1 MLENLRTKS
10 NKKNRSEIH
19 ARKVTYK
26 IKFYIFLNYVEVKL
40 PSNHVQKF
48 LWFP

>member
-1 MLENLRTKS
+1 MLEKLRTKC

-19 ARKVTYK
+19 ARN
-26 IKFYIFLNYVEVKL
+26 YIFLNYVEVKL

-48 LWFP
+48 L

>member
-10 NKKNRSEIH
+10 NKKNRSEFY

-26 IKFYIFLNYVEVKL
+26 IHAWDLKNYIVMKL
-40 PSNHVQKF
+40 
-48 LWFP
+48 

>member
-10 NKKNRSEIH
+10 NKKNRSEFY

-26 IKFYIFLNYVEVKL
+26 ISLIFTIRTLYKNI
-40 PSNHVQKF
+40 QD
-48 LWFP
+48 